1 MAEAVEQ
8 QAAVCNDAQDRWR
21 PNDESTSVS
30 HDTHHLCLM
39 AKKSKKKANKKEQV
53 KEIAQV
59 DDQEESDIEIKNS
72 YTLDHLSSKH
82 KLILM
87 KLVEKND
94 ELEKENEKQE
104 QSLQKQEMFPISKL

>member
-1 MAEAVEQ
+1 M
-8 QAAVCNDAQDRWR
+8 N
-21 PNDESTSVS
+21 
-30 HDTHHLCLM
+30 
-39 AKKSKKKANKKEQV
+39 
-53 KEIAQV
+53 
-59 DDQEESDIEIKNS
+59 DQEESDIEIENS